1 MMLLITSCDV
11 KRKFSKL
18 SINEKKKILISHP
31 ERLHKLSI
39 LFTDNEMTKSSSYEE
54 IIWEDVVKNIEKAL

>member
-1 MMLLITSCDV
+1 MLLITSCDA

-18 SINEKKKILISHP
+18 SINEKKKILISYP